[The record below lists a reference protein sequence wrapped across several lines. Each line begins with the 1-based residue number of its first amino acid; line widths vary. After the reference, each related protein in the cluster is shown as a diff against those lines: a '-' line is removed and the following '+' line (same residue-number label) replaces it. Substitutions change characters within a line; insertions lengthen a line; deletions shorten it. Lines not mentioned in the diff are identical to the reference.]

1 MATDLLLE
9 LEWLERVKG
18 HLVTLC
24 GERNKLHVRRGVAR
38 ELAVYTSKSEE
49 CKQLVQSSCGIRPL
63 LEVLLAVRND
73 KDLESAVIIVIENCA
88 TSTGTYKGGL
98 TLCDYD
104 IKGLRPRVLEMP
116 FGGAGLGFCVWAAAL
131 LMAHHLVSVREM
143 IQGKTVLELGAG
155 PGLPG
160 LVCHLLGAREVT
172 MSDCVPAIQQSL
184 TYSSHLHTRTRG
196 VEQSGTVHVVHVDW
210 RQEKANYLGE
220 QWQEAPTHKVGA
232 AEGVNAEKV
241 RHDTK
246 KLKLL
251 DPEERF
257 DVIVGSDLLYDIEHS
272 RSLPYAIA
280 QRLHPVTGRC
290 IIVASLRRNDLLNTF
305 SKEVQLAKLQMKVT
319 KLTQADFEQ
328 ATTGEKKSNMYFDM
342 CAYDHVLCQ
351 ITSTHTSPPSA
362 PDPDSLP
369 VITTSPTSQKKATKT
384 ALATRRSKPPGSDG
398 SFELN
403 NAKEGD
409 SHMPKL
415 PTLTVP
421 HARARE
427 NSRERDGINSA
438 FQMRLPAS
446 HSEKPIFG
454 VDPHQRGV
462 DDKRGESLLLPHLS
476 RDRSKAPSLNSI
488 TKN

>member
-88 TSTGTYKGGL
+88 TSTGTYK
-98 TLCDYD
+98 
-104 IKGLRPRVLEMP
+104 
-116 FGGAGLGFCVWAAAL
+116 GLGFCVWAAAL

-290 IIVASLRRNDLLNTF
+290 IIVASL
-305 SKEVQLAKLQMKVT
+305 
-319 KLTQADFEQ
+319 
-328 ATTGEKKSNMYFDM
+328 
-342 CAYDHVLCQ
+342 
-351 ITSTHTSPPSA
+351 
-362 PDPDSLP
+362 
-369 VITTSPTSQKKATKT
+369 
-384 ALATRRSKPPGSDG
+384 
-398 SFELN
+398 
-403 NAKEGD
+403 
-409 SHMPKL
+409 
-415 PTLTVP
+415 
-421 HARARE
+421 
-427 NSRERDGINSA
+427 
-438 FQMRLPAS
+438 
-446 HSEKPIFG
+446 
-454 VDPHQRGV
+454 
-462 DDKRGESLLLPHLS
+462 
-476 RDRSKAPSLNSI
+476 
-488 TKN
+488 